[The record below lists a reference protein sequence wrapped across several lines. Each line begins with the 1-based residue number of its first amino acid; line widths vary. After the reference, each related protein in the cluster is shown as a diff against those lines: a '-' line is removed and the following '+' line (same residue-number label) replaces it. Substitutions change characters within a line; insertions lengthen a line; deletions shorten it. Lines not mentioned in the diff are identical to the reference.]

1 VIEIRVRVDA
11 LDWGDLGA
19 GHVGDKTPENTVI
32 WVRFKRLATEVPGA
46 CGRGGGYSRLGGG
59 VGLGRGG
66 VGLVTPPFTGLAGD
80 PNRLAWLEFG

>member
-1 VIEIRVRVDA
+1 VIETRARVDA

-19 GHVGDKTPENTVI
+19 GHVGSKTPENTVI

-46 CGRGGGYSRLGGG
+46 CGRGGGYSRLGG

-66 VGLVTPPFTGLAGD
+66 VGLASPDFDVY
-80 PNRLAWLEFG
+80 